1 MSLVDMIGGQG
12 AAMGIQF
19 KNIYAFECRDSE
31 GNLKWAEEVHN
42 LTTNV
47 GIADVL
53 GQYFKGAAYTA
64 AFYVG
69 LKGTG
74 TAANA
79 DTMASHASWAE
90 VAAYSNATRPALTL
104 GAVTGTTTASVDNSA
119 SKAVFNI
126 NGTATV
132 DGAFVATNSSVS
144 GTTGTLF
151 GAATFAGG
159 SRSVLSGD
167 TLSVTVTLT
176 AISG

>member
-1 MSLVDMIGGQG
+1 MSLVDTIGGQG

-19 KNIYAFECRDSE
+19 RNTYALECRDAG
-31 GNLKWAEEVHN
+31 GNLKWTEEVRN

-69 LKGTG
+69 LKGAG
-74 TAANA
+74 AAANA
-79 DTMASHASWAE
+79 DTMASHAGWAE
-90 VAAYSNATRPALTL
+90 IAAYSNATRPALTL
-104 GAVTGTTTASVDNSA
+104 GSVTGTTTASVDNSA

-132 DGAFVATNSSVS
+132 DGAFVATNNTVS
-144 GTTGTLF
+144 GATGTLF

-159 SRSVLSGD
+159 SRAVQSGD

-176 AISG
+176 AVSG